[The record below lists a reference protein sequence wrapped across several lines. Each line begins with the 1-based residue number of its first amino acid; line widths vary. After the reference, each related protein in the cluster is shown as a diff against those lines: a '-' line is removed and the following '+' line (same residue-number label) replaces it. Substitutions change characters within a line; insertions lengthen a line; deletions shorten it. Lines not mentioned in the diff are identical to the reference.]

1 MLAIPRP
8 QDSIQPLRKRTLAIS
23 GFCGARRLYE
33 ILNAGADGEVAGIG
47 ELDAVVKDGHV
58 RGTFPLHNKAPTG
71 GSSCRGLCCR
81 ILPELTGKLQ
91 FLLRREQFIER
102 VAFRLVY
109 KVALWRSIFAGDAI
123 EIA

>member
-1 MLAIPRP
+1 M
-8 QDSIQPLRKRTLAIS
+8 
-23 GFCGARRLYE
+23 ARRNFYNEFYPNLH
-33 ILNAGADGEVAGIG
+33 IFLNESFAQRYTRSCN
-47 ELDAVVKDGHV
+47 V
-58 RGTFPLHNKAPTG
+58 RGTFPLLNKAPTG

-91 FLLRREQFIER
+91 YLLRREQFIER

>member
-1 MLAIPRP
+1 MWHSA
-8 QDSIQPLRKRTLAIS
+8 TGWCA
-23 GFCGARRLYE
+23 Y
-33 ILNAGADGEVAGIG
+33 
-47 ELDAVVKDGHV
+47 
-58 RGTFPLHNKAPTG
+58 TFPGHTESDKLAACLYKAPTG

>member
-1 MLAIPRP
+1 MV
-8 QDSIQPLRKRTLAIS
+8 
-23 GFCGARRLYE
+23 RRNFSNEFYPYLH
-33 ILNAGADGEVAGIG
+33 IFLNESFAQRYTRSCN
-47 ELDAVVKDGHV
+47 V
-58 RGTFPLHNKAPTG
+58 RGTFPLHKKAPTG

-109 KVALWRSIFAGDAI
+109 KVALWRSIFAVDAI

>member
-1 MLAIPRP
+1 M
-8 QDSIQPLRKRTLAIS
+8 
-23 GFCGARRLYE
+23 ARRNFYNE
-33 ILNAGADGEVAGIG
+33 FYLNLHIFLNESFAQWCNVC
-47 ELDAVVKDGHV
+47 
-58 RGTFPLHNKAPTG
+58 GTFPLHNKAPTG
-71 GSSCRGLCCR
+71 GSPCRGLCCR

-91 FLLRREQFIER
+91 FLLRREQFIEC

>member
-1 MLAIPRP
+1 MHTKKERPRAIMAPGAVGMDLLAV
-8 QDSIQPLRKRTLAIS
+8 TLFPYMREALARS
-23 GFCGARRLYE
+23 GR
-33 ILNAGADGEVAGIG
+33 
-47 ELDAVVKDGHV
+47 V
-58 RGTFPLHNKAPTG
+58 RGTFPQHNKAPTG

-109 KVALWRSIFAGDAI
+109 KVALWRSIFAVEAI